1 MNRRDLLSSLVFAA
15 VSADAQ
21 ESPPPSRATWPR
33 PKNTIS
39 RRSGSLP
46 CRAAHRAGMV
56 RADAARPQC
65 RRRSCKGPLMLS
77 EALAMYESM
86 EMPFH
91 ANRTSGRLAAL

>member
-1 MNRRDLLSSLVFAA
+1 
-15 VSADAQ
+15 
-21 ESPPPSRATWPR
+21 
-33 PKNTIS
+33 
-39 RRSGSLP
+39 
-46 CRAAHRAGMV
+46 MV